1 VVPSSEWV
9 VLAHVVSAFWLTAG
23 LAGRDVSLARARQA
37 SDVRDVAAI
46 ADVAGRFDRLLVI
59 PGSMA
64 VLLLGLASVWAERLD
79 ITSSGNRWALA
90 ALILYLS
97 ILPFIPLVFVPKGKV
112 FDAALSDAVARGEI
126 TTGLT
131 SSLHDPLTRVA
142 RTYEWIAIALVVV
155 LMVVKP
161 F

>member
-1 VVPSSEWV
+1 MSEWV

-23 LAGRDVSLARARQA
+23 IVGRDVTLARARQA
-37 SDVRDVAAI
+37 SDVHDVSVT
-46 ADVAGRFDRLLVI
+46 ADLAGRFDRLLVI

-64 VLLLGLASVWAERLD
+64 VLVLGLASVWAEHLD
-79 ITSSGNRWALA
+79 ITASGNRWALA
-90 ALILYLS
+90 ALLLYLS
-97 ILPFIPLVFVPKGKV
+97 IMPFVPLVFVPKGRV

-126 TTGLT
+126 TPGLT
-131 SSLHDPLTRVA
+131 ASLHDPLTRVA

>member
-1 VVPSSEWV
+1 MSEWV
-9 VLAHVVSAFWLTAG
+9 VLAHVVSAFWLIAG
-23 LAGRDVSLARARQA
+23 LAGRDVTLSRARRA
-37 SDVRDVAAI
+37 TEVRDVAAI
-46 ADVAGRFDRLLVI
+46 ADVAGRFDRLLVV
-59 PGSMA
+59 PGSIA
-64 VLLLGLASVWAERLD
+64 VVLLGLASVWTEHLD
-79 ITSSGNRWALA
+79 ITARGSRWALA

-97 ILPFIPLVFVPKGKV
+97 IMPFIPLVFVPKGKI
-112 FDAALSDAVARGEI
+112 FDAALADAVARGEV

-131 SSLHDPLTRVA
+131 ASLHDPLTRVA

>member
-1 VVPSSEWV
+1 MSDWV
-9 VLAHVVSAFWLTAG
+9 VLAHVVSAFWVVAG
-23 LAGRDVSLARARQA
+23 IVGRDVTLSRARRA
-37 SDVRDVAAI
+37 RDVRDVATI

-64 VLLLGLASVWAERLD
+64 VLVLGLASVWAEHLD
-79 ITSSGNRWALA
+79 VTASGNRWALA
-90 ALILYLS
+90 ALVLYLS
-97 ILPFIPLVFVPKGKV
+97 IMPFIPLVLVPKGKV
-112 FDAALSDAVARGEI
+112 FDAALADAVAQGEI
-126 TTGLT
+126 TPGLR
-131 SSLHDPLTRVA
+131 SSLDDPLTRVA

>member
-1 VVPSSEWV
+1 MSDWV
-9 VLAHVVSAFWLTAG
+9 VLAHVVSAFWVVAG
-23 LAGRDVSLARARQA
+23 IVGRDVTLSRARRAQ
-37 SDVRDVAAI
+37 DVRDVATI

-64 VLLLGLASVWAERLD
+64 VLVLGLASVWAEHLD
-79 ITSSGNRWALA
+79 VTASGNRWALA
-90 ALILYLS
+90 ALVLYLS
-97 ILPFIPLVFVPKGKV
+97 IVPFIPLVLVPKGKV
-112 FDAALSDAVARGEI
+112 FDAALADAVAQGEI
-126 TTGLT
+126 TPGLR
-131 SSLHDPLTRVA
+131 SSLDDPLTRVA